1 MYLLEYIQYMYLR
14 ASVVHTQK
22 LNQFCL
28 SKAMKAF
35 PQLSK
40 KAGKSETNKLDFSNT
55 KCIPSFTLWNL
66 ESRKCIE
73 KKQYVFLSKEKW
85 FCSNESNSKYTT
97 FIFVRENCVVLVS
110 YTTDATQTLFQRIPK
125 QMCIPVY
132 PKYSFQGSKERSG
145 CCLGGGRVD
154 RIQNLCWQ
162 RQQKQEVLEF
172 HEMTRIHCV
181 QNEYTLLYVS
191 KIHFLAR
198 KMTRIS

>member
-1 MYLLEYIQYMYLR
+1 
-14 ASVVHTQK
+14 
-22 LNQFCL
+22 
-28 SKAMKAF
+28 MKAF

-55 KCIPSFTLWNL
+55 KCIPYFTLWNL

-97 FIFVRENCVVLVS
+97 FIFVRENCVVLLRISSKEYPSKCVS
-110 YTTDATQTLFQRIPK
+110 L
-125 QMCIPVY
+125 CIQNTV
-132 PKYSFQGSKERSG
+132 FQGSKERSG

-162 RQQKQEVLEF
+162 R
-172 HEMTRIHCV
+172 
-181 QNEYTLLYVS
+181 
-191 KIHFLAR
+191 
-198 KMTRIS
+198 